1 MGPSGSGKTTL
12 LNTLAQ
18 RQKASTSGK
27 IAINGSEQPLSTHRE
42 MSAFVEQEDTL
53 IGSLTVRETLEYSAK
68 LSLPRNVIAPLELKN
83 RVHHLLKCF
92 GLQNQSQTLI
102 GTPLQKGLSGGQKR
116 RVSVATQLITSPM
129 ILYLDEPTSGLDST
143 ASYEVMSFLRDFAR
157 KNNILMIA
165 SIHQPSTKT
174 FELFDKVCL
183 LSQGKACFYGSTVN
197 LLSFLQSIDLPV
209 PAMTNPAEHI
219 LDITNA
225 DFSTQSSSA
234 ESQLGRISE
243 SWRQSDQARK
253 LEREI
258 QVCEG
263 SGETYLRP
271 STSAQKPSTIRQVF
285 TLLHRSSTKGYRDLT
300 AYWIRVAMYVG
311 LAIMMGTVW
320 LRLST
325 DQAHIQPF
333 INAIVRSPVSKST
346 IPTDKPWFIVLRIC
360 FHVVHGCCIRTCVS
374 GGPSNLRQRA
384 VQRPLWPH
392 GIPGLEFS
400 HRLAVPVPHQ
410 LAFLGDI
417 VLADQHATNSQRFLH
432 LGHVALP
439 RSCCGRV
446 ARGPCR

>member
-27 IAINGSEQPLSTHRE
+27 ITINGSEQPLSVHRE

-53 IGSLTVRETLEYSAK
+53 IGSLTVSETLRYSAK
-68 LSLPRNVIAPLELKN
+68 LSLPRNVTSLELKH

-116 RVSVATQLITSPM
+116 RVSVAAQLITSPK

-143 ASYEVMSFLRDFAR
+143 ASYEVMSFLREFAR
-157 KNNILMIA
+157 ENNILIIA

-183 LSQGKACFYGSTVN
+183 LSQGKTCFYGPTVN
-197 LLSFLQSIDLPV
+197 LLSFLQAIDLPV

-225 DFSTQSSSA
+225 DFSTQSSS
-234 ESQLGRISE
+234 EQSQLDRIAE
-243 SWRQSDQARK
+243 SWRQSDQARS
-253 LEREI
+253 LERNI

-263 SGETYLRP
+263 SSETQLRP
-271 STSAQKPSTIRQVF
+271 STSGQKPSTIRQVF
-285 TLLHRSSTKGYRDLT
+285 TLLNRSSVKGYRDLT
-300 AYWIRVAMYVG
+300 AYWIRVAMYIG

-325 DQAHIQPF
+325 NQAHIQPF
-333 INAIVRSPVSKST
+333 INAIVRHPVFRWTILTDNPCVYSSLDPLSCRSWLLPTYLRFWRTEQPSSRSGPMAST
-346 IPTDKPWFIVLRIC
+346 
-360 FHVVHGCCIRTCVS
+360 
-374 GGPSNLRQRA
+374 A
-384 VQRPLWPH
+384 
-392 GIPGLEFS
+392 
-400 HRLAVPVPHQ
+400 
-410 LAFLGDI
+410 
-417 VLADQHATNSQRFLH
+417 
-432 LGHVALP
+432 P
-439 RSCCGRV
+439 RHS
-446 ARGPCR
+446 